1 MISWEFNM
9 KDELKNKIIPI
20 LKWAGGKRQLIP
32 ELINFIPRQFNNY
45 VEPFVGGGALYFY
58 LARKNSI
65 INDSNLE
72 IINLYKEISK
82 NPEAIVEGLKSYKNT
97 EDFFYNLRK
106 IIPKT
111 KLGKAI
117 RTIYLNRTCF
127 NGLYRVNKKGEFN
140 VPFGKYKN
148 VNFVD
153 ENNLIL
159 ASKLLKKSKIYNKD
173 YKYILKNHCKRG
185 DLVFLDP
192 PYIPISKFSDFKR
205 YTKEQFQLNDQV
217 ELSEFYKTLDK
228 KGCYLILTNSNHE
241 IIKKLY
247 NDFKIKIIKTKRN
260 INSKASKR
268 TGEDIIITNF

>member
-1 MISWEFNM
+1 MS
-9 KDELKNKIIPI
+9 KIFPI

-32 ELINFIPRQFNNY
+32 ELINFIPNRYNNY
-45 VEPFVGGGALYFY
+45 IEPFVGGGALYFH

-65 INDSNLE
+65 INDSNSE

-82 NPEAIVEGLKSYKNT
+82 NPEMIIKGLKNYKND
-97 EDFFYNLRK
+97 EDFYYNIRK
-106 IIPKT
+106 SIPNS
-111 KLGKAI
+111 KLSKAI

-140 VPFGKYKN
+140 VPYGKYKN

-159 ASKLLKKSKIYNKD
+159 ASKLLKKTKILNKD
-173 YKYILKNHCKRG
+173 YKFILRNYCRRS

-192 PYIPISKFSDFKR
+192 PYIPISKYSDFKR
-205 YTKEQFQLNDQV
+205 YTKEQFHLDDQV
-217 ELSEFYKTLDK
+217 ELSKYYKKLDK

-260 INSKASKR
+260 INSKGSKR
-268 TGEDIIITNF
+268 TGEDIVITNF

>member
-1 MISWEFNM
+1 MRE
-9 KDELKNKIIPI
+9 
-20 LKWAGGKRQLIP
+20 
-32 ELINFIPRQFNNY
+32 
-45 VEPFVGGGALYFY
+45 
-58 LARKNSI
+58 KNSI

-72 IINLYKEISK
+72 IINLYKEICK
-82 NPEAIVEGLKSYKNT
+82 NPEAIVEGLKGYKNT
-97 EDFFYNLRK
+97 EDFYYNLRK

-159 ASKLLKKSKIYNKD
+159 ASQIVKKSKIYNKD

-192 PYIPISKFSDFKR
+192 PI
-205 YTKEQFQLNDQV
+205 FQSQNIQILKD
-217 ELSEFYKTLDK
+217 TLK
-228 KGCYLILTNSNHE
+228 N
-241 IIKKLY
+241 
-247 NDFKIKIIKTKRN
+247 
-260 INSKASKR
+260 
-268 TGEDIIITNF
+268 NFN